1 MEEALSNV
9 AVIDPKAPRPPLVAG
24 GRPTA
29 IVPQTM
35 EEAYRFANAVV
46 QSGMAP
52 PDKETPEKAMIAIMR
67 GMEVGLTPFQ
77 ALDKIA
83 VINGRTTIWGDAA
96 IGLVRGSGLCEY
108 VREWIDGE
116 GEKRIAYCETRRKGE
131 PFPVTRSFS
140 VDEAKKA
147 RLWGKAGPWTQFDA
161 RMLQMRARGFAL
173 RDVYADVLGGL
184 YLREEVDEDMIEAR
198 RAPAPPAPPTP
209 PAPPAAIAAKEAY
222 VPPDPGFH
230 ERGEAVEAATPAAAI
245 DYGATADA
253 YEADANAAKTVEQLD
268 AAWFKHVD
276 PMITTIP
283 RDVYD
288 RVSAI
293 EDVRRGALE
302 E

>member
-1 MEEALSNV
+1 MEKAVSNI

-24 GRPTA
+24 GPPTA

-35 EEAYRFANAVV
+35 EEAYRFANAVF

-52 PDKETPEKAMIAIMR
+52 TDKETPEKIMIAVMR
-67 GMEVGLTPFQ
+67 GLECGLTPFQ
-77 ALDKIA
+77 AIDKIA

-96 IGLVRGSGLCEY
+96 IGLVRSSGLCEY
-108 VREWIDGE
+108 VREWIDGD

-147 RLWGKAGPWTQFDA
+147 RLWGKSGPWTQFDA
-161 RMLQMRARGFAL
+161 RMLQMRARGFTL

-198 RAPAPPAPPTP
+198 RAPMPPSPPSPPTP
-209 PAPPAAIAAKEAY
+209 PAPPSAIA
-222 VPPDPGFH
+222 PPVEPATAP
-230 ERGEAVEAATPAAAI
+230 EAVSQPPAI
-245 DYGATADA
+245 DYEAAAAA